1 MLTGRNYTAFAG
13 DKRVVTGALTT
24 IVAGAKE
31 WQDQGQEPALLIFD
45 DQTGNQIDFDL
56 RGTAGEVLGRLDQHP
71 HVVALRAQETAPEGA
86 ARTGPGRPKLGVVSR
101 EVSLLP
107 RHWAWLEQQP
117 GGISGTLRR
126 LVDESRKA
134 NQGRD
139 QARAARDA
147 AGKIMWALAGNF
159 SGFEEASRA
168 LYAGDL
174 AGFERESAEW
184 PADIRHHLLGL
195 LRGAE
200 GTAG

>member
-1 MLTGRNYTAFAG
+1 MEG
-13 DKRVVTGALTT
+13 V
-24 IVAGAKE
+24 
-31 WQDQGQEPALLIFD
+31 
-45 DQTGNQIDFDL
+45 
-56 RGTAGEVLGRLDQHP
+56 
-71 HVVALRAQETAPEGA
+71 GA

-117 GGISGTLRR
+117 GGISGALRR

-139 QARAARDA
+139 RARAARDA

-159 SGFEEASRA
+159 PGFEEASRA

-174 AGFERESAEW
+174 AGFEQQTEGW
-184 PADIRHHLLGL
+184 PGDIRNHLIRR
-195 LRGAE
+195 LREAE
-200 GTAG
+200 FPPATG